1 MHDCPLALVLKK
13 KEDDAKQTVE
23 IHDYARRLW
32 EAHGLKAIAEPLK
45 RPEVSKSEAK
55 ANGPAIGDALKRSCL
70 RCADRIEVE
79 ARERQ
84 RNSSSAASWMIAEPT
99 AVSR

>member
-1 MHDCPLALVLKK
+1 MHACPLAVVLKK
-13 KEDDAKQTVE
+13 
-23 IHDYARRLW
+23 RRTIPCKPRKYTTTRGSSGKPTDPRPSLR
-32 EAHGLKAIAEPLK
+32 PLK
-45 RPEVSKSEAK
+45 GPEVLKSEAK

-70 RCADRIEVE
+70 RCADRHKVE
-79 ARERQ
+79 AREQ

>member
-1 MHDCPLALVLKK
+1 M
-13 KEDDAKQTVE
+13 QTVE
-23 IHDYARRLW
+23 IHDYARQLW
-32 EAHGLKAIAEPLK
+32 KPTDSRPSLRPLK
-45 RPEVSKSEAK
+45 RPEVLKSEAK
-55 ANGPAIGDALKRSCL
+55 ANGPAIGGALKRSCL

-84 RNSSSAASWMIAEPT
+84 RNSSSAASWMIGEPT

>member
-1 MHDCPLALVLKK
+1 M
-13 KEDDAKQTVE
+13 QTAE
-23 IHDYARRLW
+23 IHDYARQLW
-32 EAHGLKAIAEPLK
+32 EAHGLKAIAEAAQKARSL
-45 RPEVSKSEAK
+45 KSEAK